1 MIDQGR
7 HSIVPFY
14 AQGSKKVYYYNFYYL
29 QAVFFCCGLGIPAL
43 CEELNRTNHWHKNTP
58 YSTLRRR
65 YSDEQTEHKLLT
77 FWQPSPFRMIQQRV
91 ISVHCM
97 LYTLSPCLS
106 GYTLSSLLF
115 RFLRILRFLSIDK
128 HIISTIDKCGTITIP
143 HCHYTNYNQRYYST
157 LFFIYIYFFFLKIKY
172 NPPP

>member
-143 HCHYTNYNQRYYST
+143 HCHYETITIRDITIQD
-157 LFFIYIYFFFLKIKY
+157 FFHFFFLKIKY

>member
-58 YSTLRRR
+58 YSTPDPDPGGPKTCGSATLLQRHQNEKDALR
-65 YSDEQTEHKLLT
+65 
-77 FWQPSPFRMIQQRV
+77 
-91 ISVHCM
+91 
-97 LYTLSPCLS
+97 
-106 GYTLSSLLF
+106 
-115 RFLRILRFLSIDK
+115 
-128 HIISTIDKCGTITIP
+128 
-143 HCHYTNYNQRYYST
+143 
-157 LFFIYIYFFFLKIKY
+157 
-172 NPPP
+172 

>member
-58 YSTLRRR
+58 YSTRIRPIFVSFISSSLI
-65 YSDEQTEHKLLT
+65 
-77 FWQPSPFRMIQQRV
+77 FRM
-91 ISVHCM
+91 
-97 LYTLSPCLS
+97 
-106 GYTLSSLLF
+106 
-115 RFLRILRFLSIDK
+115 
-128 HIISTIDKCGTITIP
+128 
-143 HCHYTNYNQRYYST
+143 TNE
-157 LFFIYIYFFFLKIKY
+157 
-172 NPPP
+172 

>member
-58 YSTLRRR
+58 YSTR
-65 YSDEQTEHKLLT
+65 YSAALEKLIHEIKAELENL
-77 FWQPSPFRMIQQRV
+77 V
-91 ISVHCM
+91 LV
-97 LYTLSPCLS
+97 
-106 GYTLSSLLF
+106 
-115 RFLRILRFLSIDK
+115 SI
-128 HIISTIDKCGTITIP
+128 
-143 HCHYTNYNQRYYST
+143 
-157 LFFIYIYFFFLKIKY
+157 
-172 NPPP
+172 

>member
-58 YSTLRRR
+58 YSTADPDSA
-65 YSDEQTEHKLLT
+65 YHSDADSDPT
-77 FWQPSPFRMIQQRV
+77 FN
-91 ISVHCM
+91 
-97 LYTLSPCLS
+97 LK
-106 GYTLSSLLF
+106 
-115 RFLRILRFLSIDK
+115 RILAGSATLDTLTL
-128 HIISTIDKCGTITIP
+128 IILPAT
-143 HCHYTNYNQRYYST
+143 
-157 LFFIYIYFFFLKIKY
+157 
-172 NPPP
+172 